1 MQVLRSGNKTTL
13 VIQDCVRTVAYVVLK
28 HLMKAMVI
36 TVCVLKVSEEII
48 VKYVQVNG
56 RGKYYVLIDWVGGSD
71 RKIFGSVRHER
82 VPNIFPCDPT

>member
-36 TVCVLKVSEEII
+36 TVCVLKVSKEII

-56 RGKYYVLIDWVGGSD
+56 HKYYVLID
-71 RKIFGSVRHER
+71 
-82 VPNIFPCDPT
+82 